1 MHALSQRGKVND
13 TGGRA
18 VPRFGS
24 CEKKPFPGARNSD
37 GIRWPNRMG
46 QLQFVFD
53 MCELQVHHLQLLACE
68 RTRRSEKERARQ
80 TRKAR
85 TRHRR
90 MRLPLSQINVH
101 LCLSSTGEKKRE
113 REKVYDRFDDPCQ
126 VDRESVTGAS
136 QQGRRTPTTTTT
148 RKPPFSLPIL
158 PFRFDGPWTPLIT
171 VNFEQIHWIDWL
183 PVILDFLTRWKFF
196 AWILFLL

>member
-1 MHALSQRGKVND
+1 MTPEAGQSLDSV
-13 TGGRA
+13 RA
-18 VPRFGS
+18 RRN
-24 CEKKPFPGARNSD
+24 PFPGQETRMASD
-37 GIRWPNRMG
+37 GPTEWANCNSFLTCASCKCTTCNYSHASARAALKRNVRGKRGKREHAIAGCAYPFLRLMSTFAFRPP
-46 QLQFVFD
+46 
-53 MCELQVHHLQLLACE
+53 AK
-68 RTRRSEKERARQ
+68 KE
-80 TRKAR
+80 
-85 TRHRR
+85 
-90 MRLPLSQINVH
+90 
-101 LCLSSTGEKKRE
+101 RE

-183 PVILDFLTRWKFF
+183 PVILDFLTR
-196 AWILFLL
+196 